1 MEMKMN
7 DSLSDEQNSSSKP
20 SNRVSVRIQEKI
32 LRLKTLETKLGHLP
46 PDEISIKELH
56 ERVLDP
62 QFETHASQLQQ
73 QTELLFGDIC
83 DELFEAGLTPEQIA
97 DAVNAELRYPG
108 GPKYCDALEVKDC
121 LGIQS

>member
-1 MEMKMN
+1 MEMKMS
-7 DSLSDEQNSSSKP
+7 DSLNDEQNSGSKA

-83 DELFEAGLTPEQIA
+83 DELLEAGLTPEQIA

>member
-1 MEMKMN
+1 MS
-7 DSLSDEQNSSSKP
+7 DSLSDEQNSG
-20 SNRVSVRIQEKI
+20 SNASNSRGVSVRIHEKI

-108 GPKYCDALEVKDC
+108 GPKYCDAREVKDC

>member
-1 MEMKMN
+1 MEMKMS
-7 DSLSDEQNSSSKP
+7 DSLSDEQNSGSKA

-83 DELFEAGLTPEQIA
+83 DELLEAGLTPEQIA